1 MSSRRILKLKSIL
14 LKANGGCGCAKKA
27 TDIVEP
33 KPKPKSNASSSD
45 QKSTHCPPSS
55 GQSISILDDEDYTST
70 TFSVNIDDTSPQYCC
85 RREQHEHDH
94 TKNVSPYPEIQDTEI
109 QDTFAV
115 VKDSDDPYQDFR
127 QSMLQMIVEKQ
138 IYSSDDLQQL
148 LHCFLQLN
156 SPRHHE
162 VILRAFMEIWN
173 NVGIPVT
180 CSGTASPPLPCS

>member
-1 MSSRRILKLKSIL
+1 MSSKKILKLKSIL
-14 LKANGGCGCAKKA
+14 LKANGGCGCGKEA

-33 KPKPKSNASSSD
+33 KPKPKSNSSSSD

-70 TFSVNIDDTSPQYCC
+70 TFSVNVDDTSPQYCSQ
-85 RREQHEHDH
+85 REQHEHDP
-94 TKNVSPYPEIQDTEI
+94 TKDVSPYPKI

-138 IYSSDDLQQL
+138 IYSSNDLQQL

-156 SPRHHE
+156 SPHHHE

-173 NVGIPVT
+173 NVGIPIT
-180 CSGTASPPLPCS
+180 CSGTALPPPSCS

>member
-1 MSSRRILKLKSIL
+1 MSSKKILKLKSIL
-14 LKANGGCGCAKKA
+14 LKANGGCGCGKKA

-33 KPKPKSNASSSD
+33 KPKPKSNTSSSD
-45 QKSTHCPPSS
+45 QKSTHCPLSS

-70 TFSVNIDDTSPQYCC
+70 TFSVNVDDTSPQYCSQ
-85 RREQHEHDH
+85 REQHEHDH
-94 TKNVSPYPEIQDTEI
+94 TKDVSPYPKI

-138 IYSSDDLQQL
+138 IYSSNDLQQL

-156 SPRHHE
+156 SPHHHE

-173 NVGIPVT
+173 NVGIPIT
-180 CSGTASPPLPCS
+180 CSGTASPPPPPSCS